1 MVLKFFERK
10 YEKRREELAGQYQ
23 SIREEA
29 LKSSEDE
36 GYEGEL
42 SGEDRVRLEL
52 IRNVITLAREH
63 PDHVTRFIRT
73 WLRE

>member
-1 MVLKFFERK
+1 MVLNFKRK

-52 IRNVITLAREH
+52 IRNIITLAREH
-63 PDHVTRFIRT
+63 PYHVTRFIRT